1 MNMNEDSEIN
11 EIKGGGEDLGT
22 TPAVQLPRRPAWA
35 QIISDV
41 FSPIMIPTYGMALAM
56 WATPLR
62 SIPESNRLIAT
73 LLVAVITGLA
83 PLVTIAAL
91 IKAGKVSDRAI
102 SDRSQRTLPMSIAAI
117 CYIGAS
123 LFVGSLGAPIW
134 LRMFFVGAAAATAI
148 AMIITFKW
156 KISAHTTAMGGLVG
170 MILWFAVSGMADVNV
185 MIMFSAGILLAGAI
199 ATARM
204 LLRRHTLA
212 QVLAGLALGLI
223 TCFAS
228 MCIR

>member
-1 MNMNEDSEIN
+1 MNEDIETN
-11 EIKGGGEDLGT
+11 ETKDDSGSIGT
-22 TPAVQLPRRPAWA
+22 TAAAELPRHPAWA
-35 QIISDV
+35 QIISDI
-41 FSPIMIPTYGMALAM
+41 FSPIMVPTYGMALAM

-73 LLVAVITGLA
+73 LLVAVITGLV
-83 PLVTIAAL
+83 PLAAIAAL

-102 SDRSQRTLPMSIAAI
+102 SNRNQRTLPMSIAAI

-134 LRMFFVGAAAATAI
+134 LRMFFVGAAAATLT
-148 AMIITFKW
+148 AMVITFKW

-170 MILWFAVSGMADVNV
+170 MMLWFAVSGMADVNV
-185 MIMFSAGILLAGAI
+185 MIMFSVGILLAGAI
-199 ATARM
+199 ATAR
-204 LLRRHTLA
+204 LLLQRHTLA
-212 QVLAGLALGLI
+212 QVLAGLALGL
-223 TCFAS
+223 TVCFAS